1 MSLTKFTGNTNVI
14 SELPDTP
21 TLTSEELKA
30 KFDEAGANIKE
41 YINET
46 LTEETEQLVATEKS
60 TLQTIISNT
69 KAELNNT
76 IAQLDSSTLKFT
88 VAEEFEEA
96 EE

>member
-30 KFDEAGANIKE
+30 KFDEIGANIKK

-46 LTEETEQLVATEKS
+46 LTEEVEQLISNEKA
-60 TLQTIISNT
+60 TLQKTISNT

-88 VAEEFEEA
+88 VIEEFEEVK
-96 EE
+96 E

>member
-1 MSLTKFTGNTNVI
+1 MSLTKFTGNTNAI

-30 KFDEAGANIKE
+30 KFDEAGSNIKK

-46 LTEETEQLVATEKS
+46 LTEEVEQLISNEKA
-60 TLQTIISNT
+60 TLQKTISNT

-88 VAEEFEEA
+88 VIEEFEEVK
-96 EE
+96 E

>member
-1 MSLTKFTGNTNVI
+1 MSLTKFTGNTNAI

-30 KFDEAGANIKE
+30 KFDEAGANIKK

-46 LTEETEQLVATEKS
+46 LTEEIEQSISNEKT
-60 TLQTIISNT
+60 TLQKTISNT

-88 VAEEFEEA
+88 VIEEFEEVK
-96 EE
+96 E